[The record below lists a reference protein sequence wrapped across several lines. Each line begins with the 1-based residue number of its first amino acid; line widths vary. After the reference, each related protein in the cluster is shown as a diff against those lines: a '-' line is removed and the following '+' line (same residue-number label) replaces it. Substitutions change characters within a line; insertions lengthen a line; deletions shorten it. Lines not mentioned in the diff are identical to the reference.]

1 MRDLSDILADCRVA
15 FGNLTESEKAN
26 AAESLVGK
34 NAMSGF
40 LCPCERCACGYR
52 QLSGA
57 IDNCDGSA
65 EKMAATMQDNLAGQ
79 LTILK
84 SQLQELAISFGE
96 ILMPAIRNIVSK
108 IQGFIDKLNGHG
120 RGDKAGH
127 CENRAARG
135 GDWAFAHRDWK
146 RHIQDRYGAPGHFPL
161 WEKGFF
167 NCRIT
172 SRTASGL
179 PGNWERHWEAYPR
192 RCLPW

>member
-1 MRDLSDILADCRVA
+1 MNNLAGDVKISGRAIGEVTIATTNADGSMRDLSDILADCRVA

-40 LCPCERCACGYR
+40 LALVNAAPADIAK
-52 QLSGA
+52 LSGA

-108 IQGFIDKLNGHG
+108 DTGFH
-120 RGDKAGH
+120 
-127 CENRAARG
+127 
-135 GDWAFAHRDWK
+135 
-146 RHIQDRYGAPGHFPL
+146 
-161 WEKGFF
+161 
-167 NCRIT
+167 
-172 SRTASGL
+172 
-179 PGNWERHWEAYPR
+179 
-192 RCLPW
+192 